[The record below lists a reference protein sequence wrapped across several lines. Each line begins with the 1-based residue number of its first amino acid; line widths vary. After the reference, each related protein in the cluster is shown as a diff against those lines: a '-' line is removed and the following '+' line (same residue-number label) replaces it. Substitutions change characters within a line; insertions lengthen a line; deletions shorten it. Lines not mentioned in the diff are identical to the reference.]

1 MWILEVKS
9 SSPPPFP
16 SLLYLST
23 FHRFS
28 TFPFPLFPFPSYP
41 TLGTFLLSS
50 SYLTILLPFP
60 VPSVVPYIPLSLSTF
75 LLPQFPIFLFPSQP
89 SFFRLNLPSL
99 SSTVTLPLFLSFSTS
114 LFFPFF
120 PIFIPLFFSLSQGG
134 RKEFYTPLWDK

>member
-75 LLPQFPIFLFPSQP
+75 LLPSQP
-89 SFFRLNLPSL
+89 SFTFFHGYPS
-99 SSTVTLPLFLSFSTS
+99 P
-114 LFFPFF
+114 FPF
-120 PIFIPLFFSLSQGG
+120 IFHLPFFSFFSHFHSPFLFPFPGG
-134 RKEFYTPLWDK
+134 EERILYTPVG